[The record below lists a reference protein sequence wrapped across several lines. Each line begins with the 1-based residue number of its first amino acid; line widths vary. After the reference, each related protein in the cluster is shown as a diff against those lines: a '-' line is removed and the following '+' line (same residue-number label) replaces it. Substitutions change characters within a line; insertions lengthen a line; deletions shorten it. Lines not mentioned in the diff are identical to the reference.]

1 MSVTIK
7 DVAKNANVSIATV
20 SRVLAGKKE
29 AYSSST
35 ERKVKKAIRELGYKK
50 NTAAVE
56 LVTMHS
62 NVIAVLVPTPK
73 TNFAMKIIDSIQK
86 GADMKNLNVI
96 ILFVGD
102 NDEKMQI
109 KALNNVIERPVNGIL
124 LISVELFGDAVNL
137 LKNSDIPHVF
147 VSTAIDKESQFVSS
161 DDFKIGYEAT
171 KFLIEKGHK
180 KIGLSSLEKNS
191 FIGRQRVSG
200 YLAALNDYHLQHS
213 NDWIVEGDY
222 SYESGFSAMQHYKEN
237 TDITA
242 VIGASDLVAI
252 GIINAAK
259 QLNINVPNQLAVVSI
274 DGTYL
279 VDIVSPRVT
288 SVTQSFFTMGETALN
303 MLFADENAVSNYMY
317 IPFKIDERE
326 ST

>member
-180 KIGLSSLEKNS
+180 KFSSVINS
-191 FIGRQRVSG
+191 FWLGVTVKRGVWWYSARQMASSSVVLPAPVG
-200 YLAALNDYHLQHS
+200 PVIENKPLLA
-213 NDWIVEGDY
+213 
-222 SYESGFSAMQHYKEN
+222 
-237 TDITA
+237 
-242 VIGASDLVAI
+242 
-252 GIINAAK
+252 
-259 QLNINVPNQLAVVSI
+259 
-274 DGTYL
+274 
-279 VDIVSPRVT
+279 
-288 SVTQSFFTMGETALN
+288 
-303 MLFADENAVSNYMY
+303 
-317 IPFKIDERE
+317 
-326 ST
+326 